1 MGVHKSALKRER
13 QTHIKRSRNQ
23 SVLSNLKTLIKRVHT
38 ALEEKQLEKAQKCLR
53 EITSA
58 LDKST
63 SKGYMHRNTSK
74 RKVSRLT
81 LKVNSLSKG
90 SRSELPLSPSKKKK
104 KA

>member
-23 SVLSNLKTLIKRVHT
+23 SVLSNVKTLIKKVH
-38 ALEEKQLEKAQKCLR
+38 AAIEENQLEKAQKCLR
-53 EITSA
+53 EMTSA
-58 LDKST
+58 LDKSS

-74 RKVSRLT
+74 RKISRMT

-90 SRSELPLSPSKKKK
+90 GRSELTLSPSKKKK